1 MKSSNIEEFNLLVD
15 EYLKQDSR
23 YERQIRNFQSFLK
36 EYGLE
41 DKVFNLYEDNINDFF
56 EYAVE
61 HNIGTDAQLSIHI
74 AALNEDLLH
83 QFEKVSGQEF
93 ANDKALLS

>member
-41 DKVFNLYEDNINDFF
+41 DKVFNLYEDNINEFF
-56 EYAVE
+56 TYSSIYL
-61 HNIGTDAQLSIHI
+61 IG
-74 AALNEDLLH
+74 
-83 QFEKVSGQEF
+83 
-93 ANDKALLS
+93 

>member
-41 DKVFNLYEDNINDFF
+41 DKVFNLYEDNINDSLILM
-56 EYAVE
+56 
-61 HNIGTDAQLSIHI
+61 NIRNDTTPTLDLSSG
-74 AALNEDLLH
+74 AKQCQYLKVLNSSLL
-83 QFEKVSGQEF
+83 QIFII
-93 ANDKALLS
+93 LTL